1 MNMKINAI
9 KCIFQFDS
17 DYLEFRSQIE
27 TLRQMIQNFMD
38 TWFSRSLTV
47 SHIFKVRC
55 KLCSEIKRKKT
66 FLFMKTGSL
75 KGNKYG
81 KFFVGISPTL
91 FCLMF
96 FIESVIESDTI
107 L

>member
-1 MNMKINAI
+1 M
-9 KCIFQFDS
+9 
-17 DYLEFRSQIE
+17 
-27 TLRQMIQNFMD
+27 
-38 TWFSRSLTV
+38 
-47 SHIFKVRC
+47 
-55 KLCSEIKRKKT
+55 LCPEIKRKKP

-96 FIESVIESDTI
+96 FIESDTI